1 MTTSVIVCVDDEH
14 TILDSLK
21 IELKRVLG
29 NAHLIEVA
37 EDGEEAIELIEE
49 LIEDKYEIPLI
60 ISDYIMPNMRGDE
73 LLIRV
78 HALLPDTLKVML
90 TGQADAKAI
99 ENVINQAKL
108 YRYIAKPWQTEDLRL
123 TVKEAVSSYY
133 KNKQL
138 LAKNAQFQ
146 KMNQALEKL
155 NAEQAGLIAQLH
167 ANEKR
172 LMQFLDA
179 MPVGVFIADAKGQ
192 PYYINPIAKNI
203 LGKGIVSDVKIE
215 ELSGIYQA
223 YLSNTDQLYPVDEMP
238 LVQALKGNNSH
249 INDMEIRKGDETT
262 LIEIWGTPIFNEHKE
277 VEYGIVSIQDITEQ
291 KNVETE
297 HIKFAYEVFQLNK
310 AYERFVPNEFLK
322 LLDKQSVTE
331 INLGDQVEKE
341 MTILFSDI
349 RGFTGLSETLT
360 PQDNFEFLNIYLG
373 QMEPAI
379 SEHHGFID
387 KYVGDAI
394 MALFPTKADD
404 AVRSAIAML
413 IKLKRYNELLKT
425 ANFEPIKIGIGI
437 NTGMLMLGTLGGQD
451 RMDGTVISDSVNVAA
466 RVEGLTKIYGTALL
480 ITDNTYKKLN
490 NVSEYSV
497 RVIDKVK
504 VKGKSQAVTVYEIFD
519 ADDSESLVLKQ
530 KTVVD
535 FEQGFWLYHQKE
547 YDQAKKLFDKV
558 LEINPE
564 DKAALVYSKRCRAH
578 SSFSDTFYP
587 W

>member
-1 MTTSVIVCVDDEH
+1 MNTSVIVCVDDEH

-29 NAHLIEVA
+29 KAHLIEVA

-49 LIEDKYEIPLI
+49 LIEESYEIPLV

-78 HALLPDTLKVML
+78 HALLPNTLKVML
-90 TGQADAKAI
+90 TGQADTAAI
-99 ENVINQAKL
+99 ENVIHQAKL
-108 YRYIAKPWQTEDLRL
+108 YRYIAKPWQAEDLRL

-138 LAKNAQFQ
+138 LAQNAQFQ
-146 KMNQALEKL
+146 KMNQALEKA
-155 NAEQAGLIAQLH
+155 NAEQADLIAQLH

-192 PYYINPIAKNI
+192 PYYINPIAESI
-203 LGKGIVSDVKIE
+203 LGKGVVSDVKVD
-215 ELSGIYQA
+215 ELSKVYQA
-223 YLSNTDQLYPVDEMP
+223 YLLNTDQMYPVDELP
-238 LVQALKGNNSH
+238 LVQALKGNTTH
-249 INDMEIRKGDETT
+249 IDDMEIRHGEKKT
-262 LIEIWGTPIFNEHKE
+262 LVESWGTPIFNEHNK

-291 KNVETE
+291 KRVEEE
-297 HIKFAYEVFQLNK
+297 HIRFAYEVFQLNK
-310 AYERFVPNEFLK
+310 AYERFIPNEFLK
-322 LLDKQSVTE
+322 LLDKQSVIE

-349 RGFTGLSETLT
+349 RGFTSLSETLS

-379 SEHHGFID
+379 SENHGFID

-394 MALFPTKADD
+394 MALFPKKADD

-413 IKLKRYNELLKT
+413 IKLRRYNMLLKT
-425 ANFEPIKIGIGI
+425 AGFEPIKIGIGI

-480 ITDNTYKKLN
+480 ITDNTYKKLKDA
-490 NVSEYSV
+490 SEYSV
-497 RVIDKVK
+497 RVIDRVK

-519 ADDSESLVLKQ
+519 ADDTESLTLKQ
-530 KTVVD
+530 KTITD

-547 YDQAKKLFDKV
+547 YDEAKKLFDTV

>member
-1 MTTSVIVCVDDEH
+1 MNTSVIVCVDDEH

-29 NAHLIEVA
+29 NAHLIEIA

-49 LIEDKYEIPLI
+49 LIEDNYEVPLV

-78 HALLPDTLKVML
+78 HALLPDTLKIML
-90 TGQADAKAI
+90 TGQADSTAI
-99 ENVINQAKL
+99 ENVIHQAKL
-108 YRYIAKPWQTEDLRL
+108 YRYIAKPWQVEDLRL

-133 KNKQL
+133 RNQQL
-138 LAKNAQFQ
+138 LEQNAKFQ
-146 KMNQALEKL
+146 QMNQALEKA
-155 NAEQAGLIAQLH
+155 NAEQTALIAQLH

-179 MPVGVFIADAKGQ
+179 IPVGIFIADAQGQ
-192 PYYINPIAKNI
+192 PYYVNPIAENI
-203 LGKGIVSDVKIE
+203 LGKGIVSNIKIE
-215 ELSGIYQA
+215 ELSTIYQA
-223 YLSNTDQLYPVDEMP
+223 YLLNTEQIYPVNEMP
-238 LVQALKGNNSH
+238 LVQALKGNTTH
-249 INDMEIRKGDETT
+249 IDDMEIRQGDKKT
-262 LIEIWGTPIFNEHKE
+262 LVEVWGTPIFNEHKK

-291 KNVETE
+291 KKVEEE
-297 HIKFAYEVFQLNK
+297 HIKFAYEVFKLNK
-310 AYERFVPNEFLK
+310 AYERFIPSEFLK

-349 RGFTGLSETLT
+349 RGFTTLSEMLS

-373 QMEPAI
+373 QMQPAI
-379 SEHHGFID
+379 SENHGFID

-394 MALFPTKADD
+394 MALFPQKADD

-413 IKLKRYNELLKT
+413 VKLKRYNDLLKT
-425 ANFEPIKIGIGI
+425 AGFEPIKIGIGI

-480 ITDNTYKKLN
+480 ITENTYKKLEDS
-490 NVSEYSV
+490 SEYNV
-497 RVIDKVK
+497 REIDRVK
-504 VKGKSQAVTVYEIFD
+504 VKGKSQAITVYEIFN
-519 ADDSESLVLKQ
+519 ADDFKSIDLKQ
-530 KTVVD
+530 KTITD
-535 FEQGFWLYHQKE
+535 FEQGFWLYHRKE
-547 YDQAKKLFDKV
+547 YDQAKKLFDNV